1 MSKRDSLSKE
11 VYTVSE
17 IPFVKEREI
26 RISVYNKHTYARK
39 RGEEG
44 SRRGEKR
51 KEREETGYVL
61 SLQKTSIN
69 KCRRNDSIRKPSF
82 ITASGK
88 DHRWMLKLLGE

>member
-1 MSKRDSLSKE
+1 MGEGDEKTNIKMSKRDSLSKE

-44 SRRGEKR
+44 SRKGEKR
-51 KEREETGYVL
+51 KRRERRQDMFFHYKRHQSTNVEGMIQLENL
-61 SLQKTSIN
+61 HL
-69 KCRRNDSIRKPSF
+69 
-82 ITASGK
+82 
-88 DHRWMLKLLGE
+88 